1 MRDEQPMPET
11 TAICSGGTAIFASAL
26 VSADST
32 EKSPQ
37 PGHQIGL

>member
-11 TAICSGGTAIFASAL
+11 TATSCGGRWTSAKAL
-26 VSADST
+26 VMAPST
-32 EKSPQ
+32 VKSPQ